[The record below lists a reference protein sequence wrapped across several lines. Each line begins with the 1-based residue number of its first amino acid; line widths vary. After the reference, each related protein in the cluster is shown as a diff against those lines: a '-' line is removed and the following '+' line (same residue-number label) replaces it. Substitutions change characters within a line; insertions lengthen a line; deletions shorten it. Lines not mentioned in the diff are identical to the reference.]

1 MKKAKAF
8 ERYYDVVASICNETS
23 RTDSHLICGGFK
35 SSEEAVDY
43 INAHDISE
51 EDYYKY
57 CGEDETAYIEI
68 EEHYGNGCIINVI
81 TVD

>member
-1 MKKAKAF
+1 MKKPKALK
-8 ERYYDVVASICNETS
+8 RYYDVVASICNETS

-35 SSEEAVDY
+35 SSEDAVEY
-43 INAHDISE
+43 INNNNISE

-57 CGEDETAYIEI
+57 CGKDETAYIEI
-68 EEHYGNGCIINVI
+68 EEYYGNGCLVNVI